1 MSGGVIEIIPNAF
14 RLHYIENPG
23 AAMGSFANN
32 RWVFMFFST
41 VAIVAIL
48 LYLVIGYKKIKPF
61 LGISLAMITGGG
73 IGNMYERLFNQNAQG
88 QYVVT
93 DFFDFYLFD
102 FWKWI
107 FNVADVAVCVG
118 AGMMI
123 LYLVLD
129 LIDDFRAKKHPE
141 QYDEL
146 VALDRIDEDTADVLE
161 LLLLDGAGDPTGEL
175 SYEDAEF
182 DSFSEEDEVDLDALE
197 ELYLDDGEI
206 DDMGDDGE
214 DEDEPI

>member
-1 MSGGVIEIIPNAF
+1 
-14 RLHYIENPG
+14 
-23 AAMGSFANN
+23 
-32 RWVFMFFST
+32 MFFST

-48 LYLVIGYKKIKPF
+48 LYLVFGYKKIKPL

-146 VALDRIDEDTADVLE
+146 VALDRIDEDTADVSE
-161 LLLLDGAGDPTGEL
+161 LLLLDGASDPTGEL
-175 SYEDAEF
+175 SYEDAEL